1 MATKA
6 KTHIKGAKVKE
17 IRERMEKIRLE
28 RLVDTFAAHLEDDQD
43 IAEAAFLAG
52 GERKDG
58 RKLLKMIRD
67 KLGFDMTR

>member
-1 MATKA
+1 MKA

-17 IRERMEKIRLE
+17 IRERMEQVRLS
-28 RLVDTFAAHLEDDQD
+28 RLRDTFAEHIADGQD

-67 KLGFDMTR
+67 GLGFDLTR